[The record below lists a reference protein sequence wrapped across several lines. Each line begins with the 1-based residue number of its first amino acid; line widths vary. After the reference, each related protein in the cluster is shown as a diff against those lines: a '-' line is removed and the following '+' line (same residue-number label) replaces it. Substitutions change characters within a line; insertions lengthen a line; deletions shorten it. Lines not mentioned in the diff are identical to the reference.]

1 VGNLRL
7 GSGFPYSVSST
18 NVCQCGSFVP
28 QRVNFASGRGGD
40 AGNIDNPTPDRWFDP
55 AAYVVTAL
63 GTQGTAGR
71 NTVRGPGTQQVDFS
85 LSKRFPMN
93 KARLEF
99 RWEVFNLLNRANFG
113 TPDFNIS
120 NVTVGTIT
128 TAADGRN
135 MQFGLRFVW

>member
-1 VGNLRL
+1 M
-7 GSGFPYSVSST
+7 
-18 NVCQCGSFVP
+18 P
-28 QRVNFASGRGGD
+28 QRVNFAPGREGD
-40 AGNIDNPTPDRWFDP
+40 SGNIDNPTSNRWFDP
-55 AAYVVTAL
+55 TAYVAPPI

-71 NTVRGPGTQQVDFS
+71 NTVRGPGTEQLDFS
-85 LSKRFPMN
+85 LSKRIPIN

-99 RWEVFNLLNRANFG
+99 RWEVFNLLNHVNFG

-128 TAADGRN
+128 TAADGRA